1 MGSPSLPVTEEPAPD
16 IKDNFK
22 DKIKQEKKQKRQQR
36 QKRKSESERKSECEK
51 DSVDSTVTD
60 VIKSD
65 TQLKPN
71 ENQEVVEVTEVEG
84 ALQQQP
90 SDISE
95 VTLAEVTTATDN
107 VSDVEED
114 TGKLSKQEKKQKRQL
129 QKSKRKSESEPEK
142 NYGYNRDTKG
152 RRYIRC
158 PSVRN

>member
-1 MGSPSLPVTEEPAPD
+1 MGDTEAVATVESVTVKEAELITAEQIIPEPAEQASVGSVPKEVAAPLVEEID

-51 DSVDSTVTD
+51 DIVDSTVTD

-71 ENQEVVEVTEVEG
+71 ENQEVVEVIEVEG

-95 VTLAEVTTATDN
+95 VTLAEVTTAT
-107 VSDVEED
+107 
-114 TGKLSKQEKKQKRQL
+114 
-129 QKSKRKSESEPEK
+129 
-142 NYGYNRDTKG
+142 
-152 RRYIRC
+152 
-158 PSVRN
+158 